1 MEIRIG
7 IIGPQDSVEK
17 IMEVA
22 KLFDTVADF
31 VTEIYNDYSDLEQL
45 TLQIQ
50 KKCDVLLFS
59 GEAPYSVAL
68 NKGILEKPTVFIP
81 REGTSFYRTIWE
93 VHRNQSNFKRLS
105 SDVVSAEVVEE
116 AMEELGI
123 PYDETY
129 HINYNFGIDYNALI
143 EYHKDLW
150 DSGTIDAAITGFTGV
165 YEALKVLGVSV
176 YKVYPTKSLIRESID
191 RAILLGQVKK
201 EKDAQM
207 AIQVVKLRI
216 SDENASSAYTFML
229 MRNHLEKVLIQYTQQ
244 NFGALFPF
252 GRDEY
257 LIFTNRGAIENI
269 AEIFEMQFNQFS
281 NSVQHLI
288 VASGIGF
295 GHTVYDAEMN
305 ARNAL
310 SYAMQKKHHCIY
322 LKDEKGIL
330 TGPFTSEANKWL
342 SYNLMSGKD
351 SAISEI
357 SEKSN
362 LSPTYISKLQG
373 LIHKINR
380 KVVDVNTVANYLGIS
395 PRSARRILTN
405 LVESGYAQIDY
416 SESKAQTGRPRKM
429 YTLRL

>member
-7 IIGPQDSVEK
+7 IIGPQDSINK

-22 KLFDTVADF
+22 RALDIVADF
-31 VTEIYNDYSDLEQL
+31 VTEVYVNYSNVEKL

-59 GEAPYSVAL
+59 GEGPYSVAL

-81 REGTSFYRTIWE
+81 RGGTSFYRTIWE
-93 VHRNQSNFKRLS
+93 VQRKQNQFKRFS
-105 SDVVSAEVVEE
+105 SDVVSPEVVKE

-123 PYDETY
+123 LYDETY
-129 HINYNFGIDYNALI
+129 YIDHNFAKDNNTLI
-143 EYHKDLW
+143 EYHKKNWDL
-150 DSGTIDAAITGFTGV
+150 GTVDAVITGFSGV
-165 YEALKVLGVSV
+165 YEALKSLGVSV
-176 YKVYPTKSLIRESID
+176 YKVYPTKSLIRESLN
-191 RAILLGQVKK
+191 RVILLGQVKK

-207 AIQVVKLRI
+207 AIQVVRLRI

-229 MRNHLEKVLIQYTQQ
+229 MRNQLEKVLIQYTQQ

-257 LIFTNRGAIENI
+257 LIFTNRGAIENV
-269 AEIFEMQFNQFS
+269 AEIFERQFNQFS
-281 NSVQHLI
+281 DSLQYLI

-322 LKDEKGIL
+322 LKDETGML
-330 TGPFTSEANKWL
+330 TGPFTSESNKWL
-342 SYNLMSGKD
+342 SYNLTSGND
-351 SAISEI
+351 SVISEI
-357 SEKSN
+357 SEKSS
-362 LSPTYISKLQG
+362 LSPAYISKLQG

-395 PRSARRILTN
+395 PRSARRILTL
-405 LVESGYAQIDY
+405 LVETGYAQIEY

-429 YTLRL
+429 YTLNI